1 MEKPLQITFRGL
13 EPSEA
18 VQARI
23 RAKAQELER
32 FAPQIISCHVTVQAP
47 PGHQHRGGSYTVH
60 VDVRVPTGELVV
72 SREHGR
78 DHAHEDVYVAVRD
91 AFNAVVRQLED
102 YRRRQRGQVK
112 QHEASV

>member
-1 MEKPLQITFRGL
+1 
-13 EPSEA
+13 
-18 VQARI
+18 
-23 RAKAQELER
+23 
-32 FAPQIISCHVTVQAP
+32 
-47 PGHQHRGGSYTVH
+47 